1 MPGCPRSTDS
11 ANGRG
16 QARRETERPG
26 PPQDSNRTSVWEP
39 AAGWAA
45 RGPISGVGSRP
56 PNVGPGGPAPRCCLR
71 RRRGRASRTTT
82 FAGRRRRWRRR
93 SCEREPGAAAQRHVG
108 EHGRAAAPGHDQPV
122 RAGRGLRGR
131 SGAAAAASGALAV
144 RGVHRAGVGSARG
157 SRGPRRGAAAG
168 GGGRGGQASLT
179 PLRPVFCPQTALS
192 TFFQESNIP
201 NSHHHPQMVSVP
213 QGRGGGARC
222 GRVAVSRAGDSHVAG
237 ERRAANVNK
246 EPKCLPGKSAPRPAL
261 ARPTLGPASRPLDRG
276 LRPCAG
282 RCALG
287 VRALVLGRWG

>member
-1 MPGCPRSTDS
+1 MPGRPRGVGS

-16 QARRETERPG
+16 RVRRATVRPG

-39 AAGWAA
+39 AAGRAA
-45 RGPISGVGSRP
+45 RGPISGGGSRP

-82 FAGRRRRWRRR
+82 FAGRRQRRR

-131 SGAAAAASGALAV
+131 PGAAAAAGGALAIRDCPEHV
-144 RGVHRAGVGSARG
+144 LPREQHSQQPPPPADGKCPS
-157 SRGPRRGAAAG
+157 GPRTGPPGAA
-168 GGGRGGQASLT
+168 GR
-179 PLRPVFCPQTALS
+179 C
-192 TFFQESNIP
+192 
-201 NSHHHPQMVSVP
+201 
-213 QGRGGGARC
+213 QG
-222 GRVAVSRAGDSHVAG
+222 AGDSHVAG

-261 ARPTLGPASRPLDRG
+261 ARPTLGPASSLLDRG

-282 RCALG
+282 CCALG
-287 VRALVLGRWG
+287 LGARVEGR